1 MTHITVEIPKE
12 QDLDSLLALFRQ
24 MNLRVVV
31 KKSPVKKPQI
41 SVVPDTPSVK
51 VQLLAKSM
59 RESFDKEG
67 IKRSQNWK
75 GQHDKA
81 AMMQLIKDMD
91 VQEPIEQLLAR
102 LSQ

>member
-31 KKSPVKKPQI
+31 KKPSAKNPQR
-41 SVVPDTPSVK
+41 SVPLDTPSVK
-51 VQLLAKSM
+51 EQLLAKSM
-59 RESFDKEG
+59 RESFDKEA
-67 IKRSQNWK
+67 IKQAQNWK
-75 GQHDKA
+75 GQHDRA

-91 VQEPIEQLLAR
+91 VQEPIEQLLAQ
-102 LSQ
+102 LSR